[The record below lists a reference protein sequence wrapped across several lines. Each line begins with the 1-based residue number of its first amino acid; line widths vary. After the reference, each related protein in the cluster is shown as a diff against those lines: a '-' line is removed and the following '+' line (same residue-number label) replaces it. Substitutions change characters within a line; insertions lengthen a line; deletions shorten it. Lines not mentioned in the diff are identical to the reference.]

1 MSGVMAKA
9 SNGRGVSDP
18 AAFGKVAVLMGGWS
32 AEREVSLD
40 SGAQVLAALQ
50 SQGVNAH
57 GVDVDRNNLLLLKNV
72 GFDRAFN
79 VLHGTGGEDGIVQS
93 VLDVLGIPVTGSGVL
108 ASALAMDKLRTK
120 QIWQSAGIPTPAY
133 RLLTDASDFDEVV
146 EALGLPIF
154 VKPATEGSSI
164 GMSRVENAAD
174 LPAAYAEAAKFNP
187 SVLAESFIAGP
198 EYTCA
203 VLDGPEGLQALP
215 IIRVETANTFYD
227 YQAKYQSNDTQYH
240 CPCGL
245 APEVEAELAAVAV
258 EAFDLLGAAG
268 WGRVDFMLDAAG
280 KPWFLEL
287 NTVPGMTSHSLVP
300 MAAKQV
306 GLDFEAL
313 VWRVLEGTL
322 GVASHG

>member
-1 MSGVMAKA
+1 VK
-9 SNGRGVSDP
+9 DP

-32 AEREVSLD
+32 SEREVSLD
-40 SGAQVLAALQ
+40 SGTQVLAALQ
-50 SQGVNAH
+50 SQGINAH
-57 GVDVDRNNLLLLKNV
+57 AVDVDRNNLLLLKNV

-79 VLHGTGGEDGIVQS
+79 VLHGTGGEDGVVQS
-93 VLDVLGIPVTGSGVL
+93 VLQVLGIPVTGSGVL

-133 RLLTDASDFDEVV
+133 RMLSDDSDLDEVV

-164 GMSRVENAAD
+164 GMSRVETAAD
-174 LPAAYAEAAKFNP
+174 LPAAYSRAAKYNP
-187 SVLAESFIAGP
+187 SVLAESFIAGG

-203 VLDGPEGLQALP
+203 VLESPEGLQALP
-215 IIRVETANTFYD
+215 IIRVETANSFYD
-227 YQAKYQSNDTQYH
+227 YQAKYQSDDTQYH

-245 APEVEAELAAVAV
+245 SGADEAQLAALAV
-258 EAFDLLGAAG
+258 QAFRLLGAQG
-268 WGRVDFMLDAAG
+268 WGRVDFMLDAEG
-280 KPWFLEL
+280 RPWFLEL

-300 MAAKQV
+300 MAAKQA

-313 VWRVLEGTL
+313 VWRILEGTL
-322 GVASHG
+322 GDRAHG